1 MYVVRGE
8 NPMNDLIANIV
19 IILISMIAVFLAV
32 PVIAIILYIWSKA
45 IGAGLTM
52 GRKRAKSQNGS
63 ESPQQEGDRKWQRGK
78 TEKRENAE

>member
-8 NPMNDLIANIV
+8 NPMNELFTTALIAVFSIGV
-19 IILISMIAVFLAV
+19 IFLAV
-32 PVIAIILYIWSKA
+32 PTIAVILYIWSKA

-52 GRKRAKSQNGS
+52 GRKRAESQNGS

>member
-8 NPMNDLIANIV
+8 NPMNELIANAIMFLFAV
-19 IILISMIAVFLAV
+19 TLVFLAV
-32 PVIAIILYIWSKA
+32 PVIAIVLYVWSKA

-52 GRKRAKSQNGS
+52 GRKRAESQNGS